1 MANPNHP
8 PPKAPPVLSFRSFHA
23 AHFSA
28 TTRQAFFGGSA
39 QHQHQPGWQMG
50 PSSECP
56 TRDDTYSY
64 YPSDQH
70 SQSVLVT
77 VEESISSR
85 QEHQEAPA
93 FPGANRQE
101 GLLSEETIA
110 IFEFSRR
117 FRQEKAEAARLEEA
131 AIKKRKIKRRRLTR
145 LGFAYNEGDS
155 GEDDSSVGDTDAKDE
170 GPSTNNTREQVDQEA
185 GDDDDDDDD
194 DEGPTGEELP
204 ATDVTFMVQNDRL
217 RNKTWQRLYG
227 KENEKEA
234 ISNKP
239 STRFASI
246 DMLESL
252 LNQQY
257 ENSLITDDGT
267 SGKRQRSQASDQQ
280 VVYWPG
286 MPLRC

>member
-28 TTRQAFFGGSA
+28 TARQAFFGGSV

-70 SQSVLVT
+70 SQSALVT

-93 FPGANRQE
+93 FPGANRQ
-101 GLLSEETIA
+101 
-110 IFEFSRR
+110 
-117 FRQEKAEAARLEEA
+117 
-131 AIKKRKIKRRRLTR
+131 
-145 LGFAYNEGDS
+145 EGDS

-185 GDDDDDDDD
+185 GDDDDDDD

>member
-8 PPKAPPVLSFRSFHA
+8 PPKAPPVLSFRTFHA

-28 TTRQAFFGGSA
+28 TARQAFFGGSV

-50 PSSECP
+50 PSGEYP
-56 TRDDTYSY
+56 TQDDTYSY
-64 YPSDQH
+64 YPTDQY
-70 SQSVLVT
+70 SQSTPVT

-93 FPGANRQE
+93 FAGAGGQE

-131 AIKKRKIKRRRLTR
+131 EIKKRRTKRRKLTR

-155 GEDDSSVGDTDAKDE
+155 GEDDSSFGDTDAKDE
-170 GPSTNNTREQVDQEA
+170 GLSRKNTREQVDQEA
-185 GDDDDDDDD
+185 DDDDDDD
-194 DEGPTGEELP
+194 GPTGEELP
-204 ATDVTFMVQNDRL
+204 ATDVTFMAQNDRL

-227 KENEKEA
+227 TTNEKEA

-267 SGKRQRSQASDQQ
+267 SGKRQRHRASDQQ